1 MSSRFGSGDGETGVI
16 GTTGTHGELST
27 SNLRF
32 LVLVTFSDDFYFGE
46 S

>member
-1 MSSRFGSGDGETGVI
+1 MSSRFGSGGEEIGVI
-16 GTTGTHGELST
+16 GTIGTHGEFFT

-32 LVLVTFSDDFYFGE
+32 LVLEPFSDDFYFGE

>member
-1 MSSRFGSGDGETGVI
+1 MSSRLGSGEGEIGAK
-16 GTTGTHGELST
+16 GTTGTHGEFST